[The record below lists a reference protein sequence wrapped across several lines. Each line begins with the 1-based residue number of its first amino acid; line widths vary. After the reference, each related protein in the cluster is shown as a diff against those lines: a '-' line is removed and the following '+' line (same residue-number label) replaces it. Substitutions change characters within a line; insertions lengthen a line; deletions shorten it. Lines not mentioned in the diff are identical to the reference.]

1 MLHKPEKKNWSH
13 LATKA
18 IYNLVNKKDS
28 LVNKKKIGLLMKI
41 DWSFSPNK
49 ANCVYRVFLI
59 GFFDM
64 GALHS
69 FAIL

>member
-1 MLHKPEKKNWSH
+1 MPHKPEKK
-13 LATKA
+13 LEPLTTKA